1 MVTVINQKVAQENM
15 LCRNKANYLPSHLF
29 HLFPPSFELYAIPS
43 RTRIT
48 RAERPSSIM
57 VYNGAF
63 AAHIYDESNL
73 KIPPRTIM
81 QHSTFT
87 L

>member
-1 MVTVINQKVAQENM
+1 
-15 LCRNKANYLPSHLF
+15 
-29 HLFPPSFELYAIPS
+29 
-43 RTRIT
+43 
-48 RAERPSSIM
+48 M